1 MPATVTVTV
10 IVTVCDSP
18 PLEPVTVT
26 VYVPGAVSREV
37 ENVKIAEPVRCGAR
51 ETSEVLND
59 TVGGDCESPA
69 VKLAGLTLAVRLT
82 APENPLMLARVR
94 LELPDDPI
102 GTLIEVGTGTRLK
115 STTYAVRLVDRT
127 RVPLVPITATV

>member
-1 MPATVTVTV
+1 VTV

-18 PLEPVTVT
+18 PLDPVRVT

-37 ENVKIAEPVRCGAR
+37 ENVKIAEPVLCGAR
-51 ETSEVLND
+51 ETNEVLNV

-69 VKLAGLTLAVRLT
+69 VKLAGLMLAVKLT

-94 LELPDDPI
+94 LELPDEPI

-115 STTYAVRLVDRT
+115 STTYAVRLVERT